1 MCDQADKVSPYRI
14 GQIAVARSARIAKI
28 VLGGQRY
35 CEKLKQRKG
44 GRCVNKPVLVQRA
57 EGSTVLLYARRLCLT
72 TSNASSSY
80 TSDPILAGRV
90 ILCKNENAWAK
101 NKRVL
106 SSGLS
111 GILGVGSVSLWRIGG
126 AVLFCSWPTIA
137 FNLSTSSF
145 S

>member
-14 GQIAVARSARIAKI
+14 GKIAVERGARSGKI

-90 ILCKNENAWAK
+90 ILCKNENAWPK
-101 NKRVL
+101 IKRV
-106 SSGLS
+106 
-111 GILGVGSVSLWRIGG
+111 
-126 AVLFCSWPTIA
+126 VLNGWLQKTGTNEP
-137 FNLSTSSF
+137 N
-145 S
+145 